1 METVTFDPREE
12 VIEDFL
18 DGQPRAETWR
28 EYKEALSSRLK
39 YALADLKASL
49 PDSPDRAALEEKVAE
64 LREQVAALAQEE
76 AITQF
81 VEDSVRSSLSKPR
94 PFPDFGDDDEDY

>member
-18 DGQPRAETWR
+18 DGEPRAATWR
-28 EYKEALSSRLK
+28 ELKEALASRLK
-39 YALADLKASL
+39 YALDDLKASN
-49 PDSPDRAALEEKVAE
+49 PDSPDHTALVEKVAE
-64 LREQVAALAQEE
+64 LREQIAALAQEE

-81 VEDSVRSSLSKPR
+81 VEDAVRSSLSRPR
-94 PFPDFGDDDEDY
+94 PFPEFDEDEEY